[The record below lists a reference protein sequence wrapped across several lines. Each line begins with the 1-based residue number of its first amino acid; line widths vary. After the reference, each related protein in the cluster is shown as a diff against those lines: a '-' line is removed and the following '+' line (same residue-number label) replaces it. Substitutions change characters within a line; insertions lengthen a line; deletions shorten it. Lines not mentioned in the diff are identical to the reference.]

1 MIAITVI
8 MTMKLMM
15 IMTLMAN
22 TLPVVTH
29 QLVSQSVL
37 LSLKKRVGRQM

>member
-37 LSLKKRVGRQM
+37 KSLKKRLGRQM

>member
-22 TLPVVTH
+22 TLPVVAH

-37 LSLKKRVGRQM
+37 LGLKKRVGRQM

>member
-22 TLPVVTH
+22 TLLVVTH

-37 LSLKKRVGRQM
+37 

>member
-8 MTMKLMM
+8 MTMKMMM

-37 LSLKKRVGRQM
+37 

>member
-15 IMTLMAN
+15 IMTLLAN

-29 QLVSQSVL
+29 QLVSQCVL
-37 LSLKKRVGRQM
+37 